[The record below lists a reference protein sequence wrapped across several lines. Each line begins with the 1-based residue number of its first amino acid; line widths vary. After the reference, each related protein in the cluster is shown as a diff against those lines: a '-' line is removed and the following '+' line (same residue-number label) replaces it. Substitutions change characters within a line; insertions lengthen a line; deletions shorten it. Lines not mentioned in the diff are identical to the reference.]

1 MSGSLFLHRTSSL
14 LCRFCWSQLSILSGS
29 LAHVQSPVKALP
41 VNTEQWSDCRTVLRL
56 HYPKDQIFLEASFK
70 NLLLFKFCLFASS
83 ISWTEQAMLQNVS
96 KTSAS
101 CCVRV
106 LSVRCLSRLVIDQ
119 TVWFQAIKPI
129 SEIIDGVMDDFFG
142 KMLSWGYNTLGCCC
156 IDAIGITLSLFL
168 SAAGWTKAPAPSLFG
183 FLSYQFCDVP
193 ALNANAADDIRALD
207 RQFLSVFASFVIVKA
222 SSLFIL
228 LVSSRVGM
236 ASEASHLIWA
246 WTKASCR

>member
-1 MSGSLFLHRTSSL
+1 MSGSLFLHCTSSL

-29 LAHVQSPVKALP
+29 LPHVQSPVKALP

-56 HYPKDQIFLEASFK
+56 HYPEDQIFLEASFTNDLRLNK
-70 NLLLFKFCLFASS
+70 RCYKIMFTYL
-83 ISWTEQAMLQNVS
+83 S
-96 KTSAS
+96 KTSES
-101 CCVRV
+101 CCTCV
-106 LSVRCLSRLVIDQ
+106 LGVRCLNCLVIDQ

-129 SEIIDGVMDDFFG
+129 SEIINGVMDDFFG

-168 SAAGWTKAPAPSLFG
+168 SAAGWTKAAAPSLFG
-183 FLSYQFCDVP
+183 FLSYQLQCDVS
-193 ALNANAADDIRALD
+193 ALNANAADGKRALD

-228 LVSSRVGM
+228 LVSSWVGM
-236 ASEASHLIWA
+236 TSEASYLIWA